1 MDFKDENELD
11 VEGCY
16 KLKRKIAIKLKS
28 ALLFQFNKCSNSFNI
43 TSTLL
48 PGENVS
54 NCYCQLLMGL
64 VLSLRIHVVSV
75 SGEASQVF
83 FSFLIDLFSLYNL
96 ILVWKTYWP
105 LHFSLCH
112 RCYGLSAAMVK
123 LKNKIKENVKCR
135 ELSVPELV
143 LSLTWDE
150 NHLKLM
156 LVD

>member
-1 MDFKDENELD
+1 M
-11 VEGCY
+11 
-16 KLKRKIAIKLKS
+16 A
-28 ALLFQFNKCSNSFNI
+28 
-43 TSTLL
+43 
-48 PGENVS
+48 
-54 NCYCQLLMGL
+54 L

-83 FSFLIDLFSLYNL
+83 FSFLIDLFALYNL
-96 ILVWKTYWP
+96 ILVLKTYWP

-143 LSLTWDE
+143 LSLT
-150 NHLKLM
+150 
-156 LVD
+156 

>member
-1 MDFKDENELD
+1 MDFNDENELD

-16 KLKRKIAIKLKS
+16 KLKRKIAIILNS

-54 NCYCQLLMGL
+54 NCYCQLLMAL

-96 ILVWKTYWP
+96 ILV
-105 LHFSLCH
+105 
-112 RCYGLSAAMVK
+112 
-123 LKNKIKENVKCR
+123 
-135 ELSVPELV
+135 
-143 LSLTWDE
+143 
-150 NHLKLM
+150 
-156 LVD
+156 